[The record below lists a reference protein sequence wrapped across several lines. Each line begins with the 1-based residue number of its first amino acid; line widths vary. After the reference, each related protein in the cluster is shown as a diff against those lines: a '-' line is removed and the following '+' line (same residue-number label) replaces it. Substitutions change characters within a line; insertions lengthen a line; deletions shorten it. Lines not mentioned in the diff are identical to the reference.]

1 MTYYMV
7 MIDDDDVTMVN
18 RYVMH
23 PTRWGIAFPPTTAP
37 PYEERGF
44 AKWQPALWLSAPVA
58 AAWMIDSQVRAAL
71 LFITGAGVLVAMVTI
86 TPSKNSAT

>member
-44 AKWQPALWLSAPVA
+44 AKWQPAL
-58 AAWMIDSQVRAAL
+58 
-71 LFITGAGVLVAMVTI
+71 
-86 TPSKNSAT
+86 

>member
-37 PYEERGF
+37 PYEERGRE
-44 AKWQPALWLSAPVA
+44 VV
-58 AAWMIDSQVRAAL
+58 IDLQNGSRRYD
-71 LFITGAGVLVAMVTI
+71 
-86 TPSKNSAT
+86 